1 MSSSSYPAA
10 ELMKLSEAKTFC
22 IFDHH
27 NCCIRNINPDF
38 DHRRGY
44 KDLDLIFPECFH
56 DLIFLCLLHFSVKAA
71 YMNTIP
77 QFFCEHLRVV
87 DNIFGIQTFTFLY
100 HRTDHIALSYPL
112 NLFSHKTICFFPIF
126 SIYDTIF
133 YRQSVFWHFIDNR
146 NVKIAI

>member
-56 DLIFLCLLHFSVKAA
+56 DLIFLCLLHFSVKTP
-71 YMNTIP
+71 YFDRLTHDILKHLGIIGYI
-77 QFFCEHLRVV
+77 FCFQR
-87 DNIFGIQTFTFLY
+87 FTLLD
-100 HRTDHIALSYPL
+100 HRTDHITLS
-112 NLFSHKTICFFPIF
+112 
-126 SIYDTIF
+126 
-133 YRQSVFWHFIDNR
+133 
-146 NVKIAI
+146 A

>member
-44 KDLDLIFPECFH
+44 KDLDLIFPNASMISSFVPAS
-56 DLIFLCLLHFSVKAA
+56 FSVKTP
-71 YMNTIP
+71 YFDRLTHDILKHLGIIGYI
-77 QFFCEHLRVV
+77 FCFQR
-87 DNIFGIQTFTFLY
+87 FTLLD
-100 HRTDHIALSYPL
+100 HRTDHITLS
-112 NLFSHKTICFFPIF
+112 
-126 SIYDTIF
+126 
-133 YRQSVFWHFIDNR
+133 
-146 NVKIAI
+146 A